1 MIIFAPDFKQ
11 YLIVGN
17 EDKIRKSSI
26 TLLLEMGTLKSTLK
40 RTLLSFRSN
49 DLRDL
54 IKRLKYYCY
63 FYYKYCLSTVNLIDK
78 DKPK

>member
-1 MIIFAPDFKQ
+1 MIIFAADFKQ

-17 EDKIRKSSI
+17 EDTIRKSSI

-54 IKRLKYYCY
+54 IKRFKYYCY
-63 FYYKYCLSTVNLIDK
+63 YYYKYCLRTVNLIDK
-78 DKPK
+78 DKPR

>member
-17 EDKIRKSSI
+17 EDTIRKSSI
-26 TLLLEMGTLKSTLK
+26 TLFLEMGTLKSTLK
-40 RTLLSFRSN
+40 RTLLPFRSN

-54 IKRLKYYCY
+54 IKRFKYYCY
-63 FYYKYCLSTVNLIDK
+63 FCYKYCLSAVNLIDK
-78 DKPK
+78 DKPR